1 MTDGE
6 RFNGQVGCLILG
18 CVIGLVWAVIVA
30 WVNGGRLW

>member
-18 CVIGLVWAVIVA
+18 VVIGMFWALFIA
-30 WVNGGRLW
+30 WMQGGRLW